1 MKKQLR
7 GVWSGVGAGLLLL
20 SLLLVPFVLHYCD
33 ACRLNAISQSN
44 LANAAGKG
52 QQTLQ
57 SHHLLIQARQ
67 GDTAPENISVSLIGQ
82 HWHDMGEGAVVL
94 ACDPQLHHQVCVAS
108 RNRRANIPLNAKT
121 MAEQK
126 LVADIDLAPDADQLV
141 FLEGI
146 AAPEER
152 WIPVRNA
159 QSYRLIPDT
168 PGIKARLEK
177 DRLFLSF
184 DAELLKANFF
194 CFRLLI
200 QNTHGEALTTVAILP
215 RQEKEYTPIYTAEEF
230 RSIRSEPGGYYR
242 LMNDISLEG
251 MAWQPLGSEKSP
263 FTGVFDG
270 GGHAVSGLAFLP
282 TGEKETRENF
292 SLFGCCDHAVV
303 RNLHI
308 IKPQIDGRRGGPDRF
323 SAAALATS
331 VTQSLLEN
339 CAVFGGQIITD
350 KGSAAGIMVDAND
363 SVLTHLFNS
372 ANIEVVLPG
381 SVMQN
386 AGGIAANMASYMS
399 YCANEGK
406 VAATHLTGGLFGF
419 GPRVSAWRCINLGQI
434 TGAVFIGEY
443 PPGALCQTIGGYF
456 LSDCVFIRGSA
467 GRAGSVFE
475 NGALSGIQVIEPHDV
490 QDKAALAVL
499 GAFEGEN
506 AQWVL
511 GDPDAAGPLPGGIR
525 SQKEYRP
532 GGDK

>member
-1 MKKQLR
+1 MRKQLR
-7 GVWSGVGAGLLLL
+7 GVWFGAGAGLLLL
-20 SLLLVPFVLHYCD
+20 SLLLVPFVLHYYD
-33 ACRLNAISQSN
+33 AYRLNAISQAN
-44 LANAAGKG
+44 LANAAGEG

-57 SHHLLIQARQ
+57 SHHLLIQAKPSV
-67 GDTAPENISVSLIGQ
+67 TAPADISVSLGGQ

-94 ACDPQLHHQVCVAS
+94 ACDPQLHHQVCVSS
-108 RNRRANIPLNAKT
+108 RNRKVNIPLSAKV
-121 MAEQK
+121 MAGQK
-126 LVADIDLAPDADQLV
+126 LAADIGLAPNADQLV
-141 FLEGI
+141 FFEGT
-146 AAPEER
+146 AAFEEK
-152 WIPVRNA
+152 WLSVQNA
-159 QSYRLIPDT
+159 QSFLLMPDA
-168 PGIKARLEK
+168 PGIKGRLEK

-194 CFRLLI
+194 SFRLAV
-200 QNTHGEALTTVAILP
+200 QNAHGEALTTVAVLP
-215 RQEKEYTPIYTAEEF
+215 RQGREYTPIHTAEELQF
-230 RSIRSEPGGYYR
+230 IYCNPGGYYR
-242 LMNDISLEG
+242 LVNDISLEG
-251 MAWQPLGSEKSP
+251 VAWQPLGSEKSP

-282 TGEKETRENF
+282 AGDEEMPETF

-308 IKPQIDGRRGGPDRF
+308 IKPQIDGRCSGSGRF

-331 VTQSLLEN
+331 VSQCLIEN
-339 CAVFGGQIITD
+339 CAVFGGQIVTD
-350 KGSAAGIMVDAND
+350 KGSAAGITVDAND

-372 ANIEVVLPG
+372 ASIEVALPG

-386 AGGIAANMASYMS
+386 AGGIAANMNGYMS
-399 YCANEGK
+399 YCANEGE

-419 GPRVSAWRCINLGQI
+419 GPRVSAWRCTNLGQI

-443 PPGALCQTIGGYF
+443 PPGAFCQTIGTGF
-456 LSDCVFIRGSA
+456 LSDCVFTRGSA

-475 NGALSGIQVIEPHDV
+475 KGIVSGIRVIEPRDV

-511 GDPDAAGPLPGGIR
+511 GDPDAMGPLPSGIR
-525 SQKEYRP
+525 SLKEYRP